1 MPACVSAPL
10 CSALWLAKAWLERP
24 SLSLARTPFWFLRH
38 GETDYNAA
46 GLSQGALDIP
56 LNATG
61 RAQAEAAGPLLAG
74 QGITTIVSSPMLRT
88 RETTDIVNGFLNL
101 PVQYEPDLR
110 EVIFGGME
118 GKPLLPWFPE
128 WLEGRYTPP
137 DAESFEQVLAR
148 VNAAMART
156 LTIAGPILVVAHGGV
171 FRALRDLMTL
181 PKQGLTPNA
190 IPLYCVPTDT
200 GWAVAGGA

>member
-1 MPACVSAPL
+1 M
-10 CSALWLAKAWLERP
+10 
-24 SLSLARTPFWFLRH
+24 SLPQIPFWFLRH

-46 GLSQGALDIP
+46 GLSQGALDIS

-61 RAQAEAAGPLLAG
+61 RAQAELAGPLLAG
-74 QGITTIVSSPMLRT
+74 QGITAIISSPMQRT
-88 RETTDIVNGFLNL
+88 VETTEIINDFLRL
-101 PVQYEPDLR
+101 PVRYEPDLR

-137 DAESFEQVLAR
+137 GAESFAQVLTR
-148 VNAAMART
+148 VETAMTRILPAP
-156 LTIAGPILVVAHGGV
+156 GPLLIVAHGGV
-171 FRALRDLMTL
+171 FRALRDLMGL

-190 IPLYCVPTDT
+190 VPLHCIPTDT
-200 GWAVAGGA
+200 GWTVTPEG

>member
-1 MPACVSAPL
+1 VNLP
-10 CSALWLAKAWLERP
+10 EI
-24 SLSLARTPFWFLRH
+24 PFWFLRH

-61 RAQAEAAGPLLAG
+61 RAQAELAGPLLAG
-74 QGITTIVSSPMLRT
+74 QGITAIISSPMQRAKQT
-88 RETTDIVNGFLNL
+88 AETVNEFLHL
-101 PVQYEPDLR
+101 PLSFEPDLR
-110 EVIFGGME
+110 EVMFGGME

-137 DAESFEQVLAR
+137 NAETFAQVLAR
-148 VNAAMART
+148 IQQAMARV
-156 LTIAGPILVVAHGGV
+156 LCPGPLLIVAHGGV
-171 FRALRDLMTL
+171 FRALRDLMAL

-190 IPLYCVPTDT
+190 LPLYCAPSDT
-200 GWAVAGGA
+200 GWTVAGGG

>member
-1 MPACVSAPL
+1 MSLPAI
-10 CSALWLAKAWLERP
+10 
-24 SLSLARTPFWFLRH
+24 PFWFLRH

-46 GLSQGALDIP
+46 GLSQGALDIS

-61 RAQAEAAGPLLAG
+61 RAQAAAAGPLLAG
-74 QGITTIVSSPMLRT
+74 QGITSIISSPMQRT
-88 RETTDIVNGFLNL
+88 RETTDIVNEFLRL
-101 PVQYEPDLR
+101 PVQYEPGLR

-137 DAESFEQVLAR
+137 NAESFSQVLAR
-148 VNAAMART
+148 IDAAMGKILRT
-156 LTIAGPILVVAHGGV
+156 GPLLIVAHGGV
-171 FRALRDLMTL
+171 FRALRDLMHL

-190 IPLYCVPTDT
+190 VPLYCAPGDT
-200 GWAVAGGA
+200 GWQVTAAS